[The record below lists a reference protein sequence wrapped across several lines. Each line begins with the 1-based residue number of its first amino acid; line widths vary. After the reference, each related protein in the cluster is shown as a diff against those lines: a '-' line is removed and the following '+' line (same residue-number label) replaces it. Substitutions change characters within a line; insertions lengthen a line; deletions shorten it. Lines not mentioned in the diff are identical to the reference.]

1 MRECICVVGRVS
13 SFGPF
18 SGPDKE
24 TGEVK
29 FADGRR
35 VRKVFSGGR
44 EVRIDYD
51 EADEIGEPTRLVLAE
66 RAGVL
71 EVGALV
77 QVAVRCRTTVGSGYV
92 NFQGLAVDRV
102 DEGAV
107 SVFTNG
113 HDVESASSVV
123 S

>member
-18 SGPDKE
+18 SWTDKD

-29 FADGRR
+29 FAEGRR
-35 VRKVFSGGR
+35 VLKVFSGGR

-71 EVGALV
+71 EVGSLV

-102 DEGAV
+102 DDGVE